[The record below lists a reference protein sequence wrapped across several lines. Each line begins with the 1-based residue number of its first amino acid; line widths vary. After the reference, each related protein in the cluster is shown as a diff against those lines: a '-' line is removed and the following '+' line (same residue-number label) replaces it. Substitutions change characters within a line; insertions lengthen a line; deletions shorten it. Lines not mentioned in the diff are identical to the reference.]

1 MKKKLSKI
9 LAAILCVC
17 TLTACG
23 SGGQEAAPEEESA
36 AKDTLTI
43 ATQADMGDKDPIN
56 GITTNDTIK
65 IKAQVYE
72 TLIERTVPE
81 QEYKPLLAESWE
93 FNDDATELT
102 ITLREG
108 ITTHNGETLTSE
120 DCLFS
125 LGLLRESANKSVTD
139 HMDLENSYAVDDRT
153 FVIVMDEPYMPVI
166 ANLSYPT
173 CVMVSKKGYEEGNGD
188 WANMDIGTGPY
199 TWGEWSIGSSV
210 KLTGFDNYYVEG
222 QPAIK
227 NVEFK
232 VISEDGN
239 RYIEV
244 ETGGADLCYNLS
256 GVDIEAASNN
266 PDVEVFREYTM
277 DNCYLGFNLR
287 EEPFNDVRVRQAIAH
302 ALDIEGAWNVCMDG
316 VGQPAQGLLP
326 DNITDSIAKTD
337 SPYHVDY
344 PVYEYNLDKARE
356 LLAEAGYPDGFS
368 CRYHVGHMA
377 VRQAYG
383 EFFANALAQIG
394 IDVEIVALDAATNSQ
409 ALKVEHNF
417 DIYTWGIAATNG
429 DIDFANCFFYT
440 DNANNI
446 FGYSDPEMDEMI
458 TAAAMESDSAKRSEM
473 NAAIQQK
480 ALDECIIVS
489 IYQQEDIHCHSASLE
504 GFRNGAYQAPLLK
517 YCYFA

>member
-337 SPYHVDY
+337 SPYHV
-344 PVYEYNLDKARE
+344 
-356 LLAEAGYPDGFS
+356 
-368 CRYHVGHMA
+368 GHMA

-429 DIDFANCFFYT
+429 DIDFANRFFYT

-446 FGYSDPEMDEMI
+446 FGYSDPEMDEMS